1 MEITLVALVLSIAGL
16 AASLFFVGGVVSLG
30 SLVLAVRLFLKEK
43 SIKTVRPLAIS
54 VVGVLLPFIMYFN
67 TYGFHIPE
75 SDRGVTLIKRVIT
88 TNYRQLG
95 LIKEKPEGAVAE
107 VGDLESQPVSDGSFA
122 GNMEGEEMVYVSNSG
137 NDLKQE
143 EPGPDYVE
151 VVIGDGLEENYE
163 ESDTIFESLDSIDPK
178 EKLKGGVVSVAP
190 SDDDMPSYGGMPLG
204 VSLIAQYFRED
215 DHNCNPV
222 LVLRN
227 ETGQTYRF
235 ECRFTARDSEGN
247 EMAYSDKTVE
257 CVQNGRAFV
266 FEGRFDK
273 KELEVGIPDSY
284 EFLISKRD
292 PYEEEMAG
300 EVKVYTRVVDNSAIL
315 TADNLSDK
323 KVKVDA
329 YVLFFDGKELVDC
342 MWMIPQ
348 NTDEVCLDPGTMASI
363 RGDAYYRFDRVETFY
378 TAYEAVGE

>member
-1 MEITLVALVLSIAGL
+1 MEITLIALILSIAGL
-16 AASLFFVGGVVSLG
+16 ISALFFVGGIVSLG
-30 SLVLAVRLFLKEK
+30 SLVFDIRLFLKEK

-54 VVGVLLPFIMYFN
+54 VAGVILPIIMYIN
-67 TYGFHIPE
+67 TYGFHLPGND
-75 SDRGVTLIKRVIT
+75 SGVFFVKEIIT

-95 LIKEKPEGAVAE
+95 FIKDST
-107 VGDLESQPVSDGSFA
+107 GDTETAQGYLQGQPGSDDSFA
-122 GNMEGEEMVYVSNSG
+122 EGEQDDEMVYVTNTGDVSE
-137 NDLKQE
+137 DEK
-143 EPGPDYVE
+143 PGPDYVK
-151 VVIGDGLEENYE
+151 VVVGDGIEENYE

-204 VSLIAQYFRED
+204 ISLIAQYFRED

-227 ETGQTYRF
+227 ETGETYRF
-235 ECRFTARDSEGN
+235 ECKFTARDEEGN
-247 EMAYSDKTVE
+247 EMSYFDKTVE
-257 CVQNGRAFV
+257 VVQNGRAFV

-273 KELEVGIPDSY
+273 NELGGALPDSY
-284 EFLISKRD
+284 EFLITKRE
-292 PYEEEMAG
+292 PYEEDMADD
-300 EVKVYTRVVDNSAIL
+300 VKVYTRVVDNSAIL
-315 TADNLSDK
+315 TADNLSDR

-348 NTDEVCLDPGTMASI
+348 NTDEVCLEPGTMASI

-378 TAYEAVGE
+378 TAYEAIGE